1 MQIAEKI
8 YTERKRLGWSQEQ
21 LAEQMEVSRQAV
33 SKWESGQSLPDL
45 DKLVLMSKIFGVST
59 DYLLKEENHSTIS
72 WLSSEDPASKHEE
85 LLSQYPDAHS
95 ETFSQEQKSIK
106 MLTRQEIQDY
116 QKICFQTARKI
127 ALGVSLCILGVILYL
142 IIEQFI
148 SSNSIMEEGE
158 ATIALLCCVAPAVAL
173 FVSTGMKMEPYHYLK
188 KEPFQMTE
196 TNLKQ
201 LKDESDRYSHIFM
214 VRITSGVV
222 LCIIAVII
230 LNICEVMKKRIPLYK
245 HLESFS
251 TVLFLCIITIA
262 VYLFISSGIRK
273 DCYDVLLQKSDYT
286 LSKKKYKKGTL
297 IEIIAGIYWCIV
309 TAGFLG
315 YSLITADWGR
325 SWIVWPVAGCL
336 FGAISIPLVLIQ
348 QKHKE

>member
-1 MQIAEKI
+1 MHIAEKI

-33 SKWESGQSLPDL
+33 SKWESGQSMPDL

-59 DYLLKEENHSTIS
+59 DYLLKEENHSTVS
-72 WLSSEDPASKHEE
+72 SLSSEDPAFKHEE
-85 LLSQYPDAHS
+85 LPIQNPDGHS
-95 ETFSQEQKSIK
+95 ETFSQEQKPIR
-106 MLTRQEIQDY
+106 MLTSQEIQDY

-142 IIEQFI
+142 FVEQFI
-148 SSNSIMEEGE
+148 SSNNIMEGE
-158 ATIALLCCVAPAVAL
+158 ATIVLLCCIAPAVAL
-173 FVSTGMKMEPYHYLK
+173 FVSTGMKMEPYLYLK

-201 LKDESDRYSHIFM
+201 LREESDRYSHIFM

-230 LNICEVMKKRIPLYK
+230 LNVCQVIEKRRQIFE
-245 HLESFS
+245 HLKSFP
-251 TVLFLCIITIA
+251 VILFLCIITIA
-262 VYLFISSGIRK
+262 VSLFVSSGIRK
-273 DCYDVLLQKSDYT
+273 ECYDVLLQKSDYT
-286 LSKKKYKKGTL
+286 LSKKKNKKGTL
-297 IEIIAGIYWCIV
+297 IEVIAGIYWCIV

-315 YSLITADWGR
+315 YSLITSDWGR

-336 FGAISIPLVLIQ
+336 FGAISTALVLIQ
-348 QKHKE
+348 QKHNE

>member
-33 SKWESGQSLPDL
+33 SKWESGQSMPDL
-45 DKLVLMSKIFGVST
+45 DKLVIMSEIFNVST
-59 DYLLKEENHSTIS
+59 DYLLKEENNSVFS
-72 WLSSEDPASKHEE
+72 SVSSEDPTSYSEE
-85 LLSQYPDAHS
+85 LSTQNLDSLSDTLSQEKNP
-95 ETFSQEQKSIK
+95 IR
-106 MLTRQEIQDY
+106 MLTSQEIQAY

-127 ALGVSLCILGVILYL
+127 ALGVSLCILGVILDL
-142 IIEQFI
+142 IIGQL
-148 SSNSIMEEGE
+148 NMMEGE

-188 KEPFQMTE
+188 NEPFQLTE
-196 TNLKQ
+196 TSLKQ
-201 LKDESDRYSHIFM
+201 LKEEYDKYSHTFM
-214 VRITSGVV
+214 ARITSGVV
-222 LCIIAVII
+222 LCIIAVIAW
-230 LNICEVMKKRIPLYK
+230 NVCEIIEKHRKAYT

-251 TVLFLCIITIA
+251 TVLLLCIITIA

-273 DCYDVLLQKSDYT
+273 DCYDVLLQKNDYT
-286 LSKKKYKKGTL
+286 CSKKRYKKGTL
-297 IEIIAGIYWCIV
+297 IDVIAGIYWCVV

-336 FGAISIPLVLIQ
+336 FGAISTLLAFIQ
-348 QKHKE
+348 QKHNE